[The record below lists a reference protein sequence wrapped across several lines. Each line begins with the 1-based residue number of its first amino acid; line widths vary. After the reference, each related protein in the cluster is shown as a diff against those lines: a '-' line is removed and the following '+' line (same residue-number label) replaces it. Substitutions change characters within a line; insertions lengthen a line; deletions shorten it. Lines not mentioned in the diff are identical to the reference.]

1 MRKHTSSRTSFPV
14 LAAVVFM
21 LGGLIGPVRVWAAD
35 PIAQPGA
42 FHYYYVPSV
51 AHLGG
56 ATGTTWRTDLS
67 AVNTSTTE
75 QVDLTFNYY
84 DVSNSVGIGAVA
96 TIPPGG
102 TTQWPDVLVSLF
114 QRSPTA
120 SAKGI
125 VHITA
130 TGKLALSSRTYNQAS
145 AMATFGQ
152 YYPAIDDNFGVP
164 SGTRGYLPGIKQNAA
179 FRTNIGLVNLNDK
192 AGTAQITIVDET
204 GAVRGT
210 PKLVEVQP
218 YRWLQVDRIFDAVG
232 AGNLDTAYA
241 VIEVTTTFSKI
252 WAYASVID
260 NATGDPMTIPVL
272 LP

>member
-1 MRKHTSSRTSFPV
+1 MV
-14 LAAVVFM
+14 LM
-21 LGGLIGPVRVWAAD
+21 LGGLLGPFPVWAAGS
-35 PIAQPGA
+35 IAQPGA

-56 ATGTTWRTDLS
+56 TSGTTWRTDLS

-75 QVDLTFNYY
+75 QVDLTFTYY

-145 AMATFGQ
+145 AVATFGQ

-164 SGTRGYLPGIKQNAA
+164 YGTRGFLPGIRQNAA

-192 AGTAQITIVDET
+192 AGTVRISIVDET

-218 YRWLQVDRIFDAVG
+218 YRWLQVDRIFDVVG

-241 VIEVTTTFSKI
+241 VIEVTTTYSKF

-260 NATGDPMTIPVL
+260 NLTGDPMTIPVL